1 MLFRIHGAGS
11 ADGFEGEN
19 AELDSRPLG
28 GARLEKGSCRGCA
41 LFSAEASPGI
51 SVPAAARQPDG
62 GREQAQDPGPSAQDP
77 VPRAQVLPRSH
88 RSQTNAYKY
97 LGQPSLDH

>member
-1 MLFRIHGAGS
+1 MSERQADSCQQLCDEDRTAAAFRIDWTGS

-19 AELDSRPLG
+19 AELDSCPLG
-28 GARLEKGSCRGCA
+28 GAGLEKGSCRGCA

-62 GREQAQDPGPSAQDP
+62 GRE
-77 VPRAQVLPRSH
+77 
-88 RSQTNAYKY
+88 
-97 LGQPSLDH
+97 

>member
-1 MLFRIHGAGS
+1 MLNGKLTAVNGCATTASFRIHWAGS

-19 AELDSRPLG
+19 EELDSCPLG

-62 GREQAQDPGPSAQDP
+62 GREQAQDPGPSAQGP
-77 VPRAQVLPRSH
+77 VS
-88 RSQTNAYKY
+88 
-97 LGQPSLDH
+97 